1 MSSCG
6 NYCLHEV
13 CLVIIV
19 FTQHLWTTDASYDEN
34 LSNRGC
40 SGRMN
45 RNCESVNRTITIS
58 IIVYS
63 KYCHIVSDLGTNLSS
78 RATWLTVFWYFEAKS
93 VNIHYYPL
101 SENSKLACGSFSSR
115 ISRLINIFQ
124 WDRLHCNRIE
134 EARST
139 DPVRSKNIV

>member
-1 MSSCG
+1 M
-6 NYCLHEV
+6 V

-34 LSNRGC
+34 LSTRGC

-45 RNCESVNRTITIS
+45 RNCESCKP
-58 IIVYS
+58 IVYS

-78 RATWLTVFWYFEAKS
+78 RATWLTVFWYLEAKS

-101 SENSKLACGSFSSR
+101 FENSKLACGSFSSR

-124 WDRLHCNRIE
+124 WDRLDCNRIE

-139 DPVRSKNIV
+139 DPVRSKNII